1 MRKNKQIPYL
11 AMVTPASHSLGSS
24 LILGLG

>member
-1 MRKNKQIPYL
+1 MRKNKAIPYL
-11 AMVTPASHSLGSS
+11 PMVTPASHSLESS